1 MFAKVQF
8 DPQRYAWGLYRARPV
23 AHKLVWGGV
32 MNSREYLVK
41 AQEAELF
48 ADLVESERERL
59 RWEGVAQV
67 YRYLAAV
74 SATRTH
80 AGDARKISVV

>member
-1 MFAKVQF
+1 
-8 DPQRYAWGLYRARPV
+8 
-23 AHKLVWGGV
+23 
-32 MNSREYLVK
+32 MNPREYLVK

-59 RWEGVAQV
+59 RWEDVAQV

-74 SATRTH
+74 IAARTRAVDVRET
-80 AGDARKISVV
+80 SVV